1 MFLDKFLE
9 LGNFE
14 QTSIRISDFSHDIL
28 QTTNVQKLESLST
41 NISTTIYD
49 CYSLCHNFQ
58 ENTTTIQAAPAGTKT
73 FHSQSRCIFLL
84 NPKVHK
90 SSCVLRFWAPGP
102 LIDRFLV
109 KSVNQRIWSPKTKAI
124 RTFMKVVI

>member
-1 MFLDKFLE
+1 MFLDIFLE
-9 LGNFE
+9 PGNFE
-14 QTSIRISDFSHDIL
+14 QTSIRISDIL
-28 QTTNVQKLESLST
+28 QTTNVQQLESLST
-41 NISTTIYD
+41 NSSTTIYD

-58 ENTTTIQAAPAGTKT
+58 ENTTSTIQAAPAGTKT

-109 KSVNQRIWSPKTKAI
+109 KSVN
-124 RTFMKVVI
+124 